1 VSDQEEKPGRNARFS
16 DANSPAGSPSSDEKL
31 SAASQ
36 EQSIIVLL
44 GRLAGFGWFV
54 ALSIAGG
61 TLLGVWLDGKVD
73 TSPILT
79 LVGLGFGLSVAIL
92 GVVRL
97 LAAFSGNRSSSSVDD
112 PDNRHSE

>member
-1 VSDQEEKPGRNARFS
+1 MSDQEEKSDLNASVSEAR
-16 DANSPAGSPSSDEKL
+16 SPADSPTPDEKL

-36 EQSIIVLL
+36 EQSLIVLF

-54 ALSIAGG
+54 AVSIAGG
-61 TLLGVWLDGKVD
+61 TLLGVWLDKKID
-73 TSPILT
+73 TSPVFT

-97 LAAFSGNRSSSSVDD
+97 LAAFSGNRSTSYVDD
-112 PDNRHSE
+112 HDNRHSE